1 MAYRITKR
9 ITPNPLPSDAL
20 ADIAAWK
27 SAYGPYHGTQAPAV
41 TESTFTLHTDGKSAN
56 ISLTYEDQD
65 TCDRHQLTEPE
76 DYDDQFDVTV
86 VSQGEV

>member
-1 MAYRITKR
+1 MVPTWDTGAQPQRV
-9 ITPNPLPSDAL
+9 LP
-20 ADIAAWK
+20 
-27 SAYGPYHGTQAPAV
+27 P
-41 TESTFTLHTDGKSAN
+41 LHTDGKSAN